1 MQINIMNQ
9 KELAILR
16 KIKPSKSEKE
26 TVEEFVNKLLEVA
39 KVIAKP
45 FYAYP
50 QIVGSISKDT
60 WLRNDHDVDLFIVF
74 RKKISR
80 ERLEEQ
86 GLLIGTSICEE
97 LKGIYSIKYAE
108 HPYVRIKVKNFDI
121 DIVPCYEIRRGDK
134 IISAVDR
141 SPHHTQYIKEKL
153 TGYEVNHARLFKYF
167 CKQIGVYGAD
177 AKHNGLSG
185 YLCELL
191 IINYGTFANTMKGIS
206 KLNFAELIDL
216 ENQVTEKEAKKRF
229 ADALIVI
236 DPVDKNRNVG
246 SPLSPQNFLRLKF
259 EAKKYLKTGKFPQFK
274 KPVRN
279 SLIKKLKTK
288 RGTNFI
294 GIKFTPPELIPENL
308 YPQIRKL
315 SKRLSNYLKEYDFS
329 VLRRLEW
336 TDETNIAYIVFEVE
350 NKLLSKFKKQ
360 EGPSIFSKEVDN
372 FLRKYIDQEYKPYIE
387 DNKFF
392 ICSKRNFLNIET
404 ALKHFLKENKKEI
417 PERIAEKKLRIM
429 KEEEII
435 EEVDKNREFNSY
447 LVRKY
452 FEV

>member
-1 MQINIMNQ
+1 MNQ
-9 KELAILR
+9 KELVIIR
-16 KIKPSKSEKE
+16 KIKPCKSEKE
-26 TVEEFVNKLLEVA
+26 IVEEFVTKLLEVA
-39 KVIAKP
+39 KIVAKP

-60 WLRNDHDVDLFIVF
+60 WLSSDHDVDLFIVF

-80 ERLEEQ
+80 EKLEEH
-86 GLLIGTSICEE
+86 GLLIGTAICEDM
-97 LKGIYSIKYAE
+97 KGIYDIKYAE
-108 HPYVRIKVKNFDI
+108 HPYVRVKVKNFEI
-121 DIVPCYEIRRGDK
+121 DIVPCYETGRGDK

-153 TGYEVNHARLFKYF
+153 TGYGVDHARLFKYF
-167 CKQIGVYGAD
+167 CKQIDVYGAD

-191 IINYGTFANTMKGIS
+191 VLNYGTFANTMKGIS

-216 ENQVTEKEAKKRF
+216 ENQMEEKEAKKRF
-229 ADALIVI
+229 TDALVVI

-246 SPLSPQNFLRLKF
+246 SPISPQNFLRLKLKT
-259 EAKKYLKTGKFPQFK
+259 KKYLKTGKFPVFK

-279 SLIKKLKTK
+279 MLIKKLKDK

-294 GIKFTPPELIPENL
+294 GLKFTPPEMIPENL

-315 SKRLSNYLKEYDFS
+315 SKRIASYLKEYDFS
-329 VLRRLEW
+329 VVRYLEW
-336 TDETNIAYIVFEVE
+336 TDETNRVYLIFEVE
-350 NKLLSKFKKQ
+350 NKILSKLKKQ
-360 EGPSIFSKEVDN
+360 EGPSIFSKETDN
-372 FLRKYIDQEYKPYIE
+372 FLRKYLDDEYKPYIE

-392 ICSKRNFLNIET
+392 VGSKRKFLNIET
-404 ALKHFLKENKKEI
+404 VLKHFLKENRKEI
-417 PERIAEKKLRIM
+417 PERIAEKKIKLM

-435 EEVDKNREFNSY
+435 EIVNKNKEFNSH

>member
-1 MQINIMNQ
+1 MNQ

-16 KIKPSKSEKE
+16 KIKPCKSEKE
-26 TVEEFVNKLLEVA
+26 VVEEFVVKLLEVA
-39 KVIAKP
+39 KIVAKP

-60 WLRNDHDVDLFIVF
+60 WLSKDHDVDLFIVF
-74 RKKISR
+74 RKKVSR
-80 ERLEEQ
+80 EKLEEY
-86 GLLIGTSICEE
+86 GLLIGTSICEDM
-97 LKGIYSIKYAE
+97 KGIYNIKYAE
-108 HPYVRIKVKNFDI
+108 HPYVRVKVKNFEI
-121 DIVPCYEIRRGDK
+121 DIVPCYETGRGDK

-141 SPHHTQYIKEKL
+141 SPHHTKYIKEKL
-153 TGYEVNHARLFKYF
+153 VGYGMDHARLFKYF
-167 CKQIGVYGAD
+167 CKQIDVYGAD

-191 IINYGTFANTMKGIS
+191 VLNYGTFANTMKGLS

-229 ADALIVI
+229 ADALVVI

-246 SPLSPQNFLRLKF
+246 SPISPQNFLRLKL
-259 EAKKYLKTGKFPQFK
+259 EAKKYLKTGRFPKFK
-274 KPVRN
+274 KPARN
-279 SLIKKLKTK
+279 MLIKKLKDK

-294 GIKFTPPELIPENL
+294 GIKFTPPEMIPENL

-315 SKRLSNYLKEYDFS
+315 SKRIANYLKEYDFS
-329 VLRRLEW
+329 VVRYLEW
-336 TDETNIAYIVFEVE
+336 TDETNVVYIIFEVE
-350 NKLLSKFKKQ
+350 NKLLSKLKKQ
-360 EGPSIFSKEVDN
+360 EGPSIFSKEIDN
-372 FLRKYIDQEYKPYIE
+372 FLRKYLDDEYKPYIE

-392 ICSKRNFLNIET
+392 VGSKRKFLNIET
-404 ALKHFLKENKKEI
+404 VLKHFLKENRKEI
-417 PERIAEKKLRIM
+417 PERIAEKKIKLM

-435 EEVDKNREFNSY
+435 EVVNKNKEFNSH